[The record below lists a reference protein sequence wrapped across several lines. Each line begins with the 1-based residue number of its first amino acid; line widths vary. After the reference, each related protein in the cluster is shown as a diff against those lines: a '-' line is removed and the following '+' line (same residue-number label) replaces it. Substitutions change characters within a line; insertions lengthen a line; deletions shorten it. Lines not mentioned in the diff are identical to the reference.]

1 MSDKADK
8 PTAPVT
14 AADIRAAIRRTYP
27 DNEYALGW
35 EVAAATG
42 HNARRHL
49 DCVCMSLW
57 PSRGLTLH
65 GLEIKVSRADWR
77 RELKE
82 PAKAEELARYLDLFS
97 IVAPAGVVPVDE
109 VPTAWGLI
117 ELKGDKLVTRKNAT
131 QTPASAPDRAFLA
144 AMMRAAAR
152 PMDKDSLASLLN
164 KARLE
169 QQEENRANLERAVKA
184 ARDEVGYE
192 VREWRQIK
200 QKLQAIHPD
209 LTFFSN
215 EDVVRAVAVVLRSGV
230 TRTYDGLARLSQ
242 QLTSMNADIQ
252 AALTAFAP
260 ATQGAAQGAATGQGE
275 AA

>member
-1 MSDKADK
+1 MSSEVA
-8 PTAPVT
+8 PTPIT
-14 AADIRAAIRRTYP
+14 AADIRAAIRRAYP
-27 DNEYALGW
+27 ENEYALGW

-109 VPTAWGLI
+109 LPPAWGLI
-117 ELKGDKLVTRKNAT
+117 ELKGERLVTAKAAKPTEAEPVNR
-131 QTPASAPDRAFLA
+131 PFLA

-152 PMDKDSLASLLN
+152 PLDQDSLASIIR
-164 KARLE
+164 KAKLE
-169 QQEENRANLERAVKA
+169 AQEKAQENLARQVEA
-184 ARDEVGYE
+184 ARNDVGHE
-192 VREWRQIK
+192 LREWREVK
-200 QKLQAIHPD
+200 KKLQAVHPD
-209 LTFFSN
+209 LRFFN
-215 EDVVRAVAVVLRSGV
+215 NDDVVRAIAVVLRAGV
-230 TRTYDGLARLSQ
+230 CSPYGSLAHLSN
-242 QLTSMNADIQ
+242 LLATAKADIE
-252 AALTAFAP
+252 AAMAPFAP
-260 ATQGAAQGAATGQGE
+260 TIPVADAGGKAGAA
-275 AA
+275 

>member
-1 MSDKADK
+1 MT
-8 PTAPVT
+8 TAPKPAEPAT

-35 EVAAATG
+35 EVAATTG

-109 VPTAWGLI
+109 LPTAWGLI
-117 ELKGDKLVTRKNAT
+117 ELKGDKLVTRKQPM
-131 QTPASAPDRAFLA
+131 QTPAAPLDRAFMA

-152 PMDKDSLASLLN
+152 PIDKDSLATLLN
-164 KARLE
+164 RARLE
-169 QQEENRANLERAVKA
+169 AQEAAAENTRRAVES
-184 ARDEVGYE
+184 ARREVGYE
-192 VREWRQIK
+192 VREWREVK

-209 LTFFSN
+209 LTFFN
-215 EDVVRAVAVVLRSGV
+215 NADIVRAIAVVLRSGV
-230 TRTYDGLARLSQ
+230 SHTYDGLVRLSQ
-242 QLTSMNADIQ
+242 QLACMNAEIQ
-252 AALTAFAP
+252 TAITAFVPP
-260 ATQGAAQGAATGQGE
+260 AQGAAPGAATGQGE

>member
-1 MSDKADK
+1 MTA
-8 PTAPVT
+8 APVT

-27 DNEYALGW
+27 ESEYALGW

-109 VPTAWGLI
+109 LPTAWGLI
-117 ELKGDKLVTRKNAT
+117 ELKGDKLFTRKQPM
-131 QTPASAPDRAFLA
+131 QTPAAPLDRTFMA
-144 AMMRAAAR
+144 AMVRAAAR

-164 KARLE
+164 KAR
-169 QQEENRANLERAVKA
+169 QDAQEAERANTERAVQA
-184 ARDEVGYE
+184 ARSEAGYE
-192 VREWRQIK
+192 LREWRQIK

-242 QLTSMNADIQ
+242 QLTGMNADIQ

-260 ATQGAAQGAATGQGE
+260 AAQGAAQGAATDAGE